1 MKNNVIN
8 VPKNI
13 NQTQLMLPRLPYHET
28 TIGVFLKWW
37 LEYKSPYMF
46 RNVHPNLIMLSLK
59 DLISTLLYS
68 NLNVTIDP

>member
-28 TIGVFLKWW
+28 TIGVFLK
-37 LEYKSPYMF
+37 
-46 RNVHPNLIMLSLK
+46 
-59 DLISTLLYS
+59 
-68 NLNVTIDP
+68 